1 MDANAGQG
9 GTEAIPGEAVESRF
23 PGWSPPPEN
32 ERRGPAPGVAYAGF
46 WIRFVAYLIDSIPS
60 LIIAGLL
67 IAPAI
72 GAGVDA
78 MREVPL
84 PPPGAA
90 PDSPEYLE
98 WQRAISERMNEAFEP
113 MTTSFFSVAQLF
125 PIVYFIGF
133 WTVLGQTPGM
143 MLFGMHLVRDA
154 DGSPPGFG
162 RSILRYVGYFV
173 SSLLLF
179 IGFIWVAFDRKKQGW
194 HDKLAG
200 TVVVRRVA

>member
-9 GTEAIPGEAVESRF
+9 GNVAPGDSIESRY
-23 PGWSPPPEN
+23 PGWAPPAEN

-67 IAPAI
+67 IAPAF
-72 GAGVDA
+72 GAAFDA
-78 MREVPL
+78 VGEVPL

-90 PDSPEYLE
+90 VDSPEYLE
-98 WQRAISERMNEAFEP
+98 YQRQITERMNEAFEP
-113 MTTSFFSVAQLF
+113 MTTSLFSVAQLF

-133 WTVLGQTPGM
+133 WTWRGQTPGM
-143 MLFGMHLVRDA
+143 MLFGMHVVRDA

-194 HDKLAG
+194 HDKIAG
-200 TVVVRRVA
+200 TVVVRTQR